1 MKVSVYDLQG
11 KPTEKIELPKVF
23 QELIREDLIIR
34 AVLASLSKNR
44 KPYGVD
50 VMAGK
55 RTSAHYHGSRKY
67 RWTMMNRAMARV
79 PRIHGKVSPHMMWRV
94 RFVPQA
100 VKGRKAHPPIV
111 LKVWD
116 QKINKKER
124 KKAIWS
130 AIAASAVK
138 DLVVGRGHRIEKLKE
153 FPLVVDDKIQTIG
166 RTKEL
171 IGFFEKI
178 GLEEELKRI
187 KERKMRAG
195 RGKMRGR
202 KYRRKIGPLIVVTND
217 GGVGKAAR
225 NLPGINV
232 CRVENLSADYLAPG
246 TVPGRLV
253 VWTKSAIER
262 LGA

>member
-1 MKVSVYDLQG
+1 MKVSVYDLEG
-11 KPTEKIELPKVF
+11 KPTEKIELPRVF
-23 QELIREDLIIR
+23 QEPLRKDLITR
-34 AVLASLSKNR
+34 AVLVTWSKNR

-55 RTSAHYHGSRKY
+55 RTSAHYHASRKY
-67 RWTMMNRAMARV
+67 RWTMMNRAMARL
-79 PRIHGKVSPHMMWRV
+79 PRIHGKVPPHMMWKV

-100 VKGRKAHPPIV
+100 VKGRKAHPPKTE
-111 LKVWD
+111 KVWE

-124 KKAIWS
+124 KMAIRS
-130 AIAASAVK
+130 GIAATAVK
-138 DLVVGRGHRIEKLKE
+138 DLVAGRGHRIERLKE
-153 FPLVVDDKIQTIG
+153 LPVVVNDKFQTIG
-166 RTKEL
+166 RTKDL

-187 KERKMRAG
+187 RERKIRSG
-195 RGKMRGR
+195 KGKMRGR
-202 KYRRKIGPLIVVTND
+202 KYKRKIGPLIVVTKDEN
-217 GGVGKAAR
+217 VGKAVR
-225 NLPGINV
+225 NLPGVDI

-253 VWTKSAIER
+253 VWTKSAIEK